1 MNDLTIARR
10 EELTDILVNL
20 FVDNIQLDDLIE
32 FYASAQLDY
41 LNELS
46 MDDFVEVANENELI
60 D

>member
-1 MNDLTIARR
+1 MNELTISRR
-10 EELTDILVNL
+10 EELTDILIEQW
-20 FVDNIQLDDLIE
+20 VDNIELDDLIE
-32 FYASAQLDY
+32 FYANAQLDY

>member
-1 MNDLTIARR
+1 MNELTIARR
-10 EELTDILVNL
+10 EELTDILIEQW
-20 FVDNIQLDDLIE
+20 VDNIELDDLIE
-32 FYASAQLDY
+32 FYANAQLDY

>member
-1 MNDLTIARR
+1 MNELTIARR